1 MTRVAKAREWVM
13 DLIKHGLVT
22 NRLNAKT
29 TFLKQNSQFIDV
41 EIE

>member
-1 MTRVAKAREWVM
+1 MLSRELKYNQNFMTRVAKAREWVM

-29 TFLKQNSQFIDV
+29 IF
-41 EIE
+41 